1 MPNRPPTLPPMAQ
14 DVLDRG
20 RVLLHD
26 AVYDDRGNG
35 VPPVRWTRQA
45 LRFAND
51 LLGQPLCSQD
61 ELSRRKGQV
70 AEAEARVAEERQG
83 SQAPTREAAPVAL
96 YITDQDH
103 RTPKKIEDIFKG
115 RDIPYT
121 VLDVT
126 DDEVSRSWALTQA
139 KRTEFPLVFIA
150 GEPIGSL
157 DDVMQADVRGEL
169 VKKVFG

>member
-1 MPNRPPTLPPMAQ
+1 MPHPGREVPM
-14 DVLDRG
+14 DVKAAFDRG

-26 AVYDDRGNG
+26 ALYTETGNRL
-35 VPPVRWTRQA
+35 PPVRWTRQA
-45 LRFAND
+45 LRFANE

-61 ELSRRKGQV
+61 ELARRQQAV
-70 AEAEARVAEERQG
+70 AQAEQRVAEERGGGQT
-83 SQAPTREAAPVAL
+83 SRREAAPVAL
-96 YITDQDH
+96 YVTDQDH

-139 KRTEFPLVFIA
+139 KKHEFPLVFIA
-150 GEPIGSL
+150 GEPIGGL
-157 DDVMQADVRGEL
+157 DEVMQADVRGEL

>member
-1 MPNRPPTLPPMAQ
+1 MEVK
-14 DVLDRG
+14 DVIDRG
-20 RVLLHD
+20 RVLLHG
-26 AVYDDRGNG
+26 ALYAETGNRL
-35 VPPVRWTRQA
+35 PPLRWTRQA
-45 LRFAND
+45 LRLANE

-61 ELSRRKGQV
+61 ELARREQAIAQ
-70 AEAEARVAEERQG
+70 AEQRVAEERQG
-83 SQAPTREAAPVAL
+83 SQTSRREAAPVAL
-96 YITDQDH
+96 YVTDQDH

-139 KRTEFPLVFIA
+139 KKAEFPLVFIA
-150 GEPIGSL
+150 GEPVGGI
-157 DDVMQADVRGEL
+157 DEVMQADVRGEL

>member
-1 MPNRPPTLPPMAQ
+1 MDGNEVKDL
-14 DVLDRG
+14 LGRG
-20 RVLLHD
+20 RVLLHS
-26 AVYDDRGNG
+26 ALVAETGNR

-51 LLGQPLCSQD
+51 LLGQPLCSQQ
-61 ELSRRKGQV
+61 ELQRREQ
-70 AEAEARVAEERQG
+70 ALAAAAQRVAEEQR
-83 SQAPTREAAPVAL
+83 SVSASPREAAPVAL
-96 YITDQDH
+96 YVTDQDH

-139 KRTEFPLVFIA
+139 KKHEFPLVFIA
-150 GEPIGSL
+150 GEPIGGL
-157 DDVMQADVRGEL
+157 DDVLQADVRGEL

>member
-1 MPNRPPTLPPMAQ
+1 MPSRPPTLPPLAQ
-14 DVLDRG
+14 AALDRG

-26 AVYDDRGNG
+26 AIYDERGNRL
-35 VPPVRWTRQA
+35 PPLRWTRQA

-51 LLGQPLCSQD
+51 LLGQPLCSAA
-61 ELSRRKGQV
+61 ELQRREQLV
-70 AEAEARVAEERQG
+70 AEAAARVAEEQAG
-83 SQAPTREAAPVAL
+83 SQAATREAAPVAL
-96 YITDQDH
+96 YVTDQDH

-139 KRTEFPLVFIA
+139 KRSEFPLVFIA
-150 GEPIGSL
+150 GEPIGGL

-169 VKKVFG
+169 TKKVFG